1 MNKRFQVF
9 LSSTYTDLIEER
21 NEVIKALLELDCI
34 PCGMEYFPAASEEQ
48 WSYITS
54 LIDDCD
60 YYVLI
65 IGGRYGSLSP
75 DGISYT
81 EKEYRYALQKEI
93 PAIAFVHAQP
103 EKLSLERSEQ
113 ESGGR
118 KKLLDFRE
126 FVQQRLCKHW
136 ENTYELGA
144 VVSRSLTQLIKRHPR
159 PGWIRADQAMSE
171 ELAEELLRQ
180 NIQIRELQSKLEG
193 SYSTGLPDA
202 SALSQGSD
210 PVNLAYI
217 FTLQDKKKNW
227 QDPARE
233 KKVTET
239 VSTTWNEIF
248 RFLSPYLEAGTPETT
263 ARSILSRFA
272 EERLPVT
279 VTARDDGYSFASVRL
294 TTESFTMVKIQFT
307 ALQLIETY
315 KEDTNK
321 QTRRVAWRLSRQGM
335 ELMYSIIAV
344 RKANQGLV
352 QDVANSTTPHSP

>member
-9 LSSTYTDLIEER
+9 VSSTYTDLIEER

-34 PCGMEYFPAASEEQ
+34 PCGMEYFPAANEEQ
-48 WSYITS
+48 WSYISS

-93 PAIAFVHAQP
+93 PAIAFVHSQP
-103 EKLSLERSEQ
+103 AKLSLERSEQ
-113 ESGGR
+113 ESENR
-118 KKLLDFRE
+118 KKLADFRD

-171 ELAEELLRQ
+171 EMAEELLRQ
-180 NIQIRELQSKLEG
+180 NKQIRELQSKLEG
-193 SYSTGLPDA
+193 SYATGLPDA
-202 SALSQGSD
+202 SALAQGSD
-210 PVNLAYI
+210 TVSLTYS
-217 FTLQDKKKNW
+217 FTVQDRKKNW
-227 QDPARE
+227 QDPAKE
-233 KKVTET
+233 KKVTDT
-239 VSTTWNEIF
+239 VFTTWNEIF
-248 RFLSPYLEAGTPETT
+248 RFMSPYLETGTPETT

-272 EERLPVT
+272 EERLPISIST
-279 VTARDDGYSFASVRL
+279 RDDGYSFQSVRL
-294 TTESFTMVKIQFT
+294 STESFTMLKIQFT
-307 ALQLIETY
+307 ALRLIETY
-315 KEDTNK
+315 REDTNK
-321 QTRRVAWRLSRQGM
+321 QTRRAAWRLSKQGM
-335 ELMYSIIAV
+335 ELMYSLIAV
-344 RKANQGLV
+344 RKANKE
-352 QDVANSTTPHSP
+352 DVPA